1 MQKQLMSAEEIHAFG
16 IEVVCKYL
24 QKDGHEII
32 EINTTPG
39 INPQIVA
46 RKDEGLEFIVVRTAC
61 YPDKGQI
68 ESEQLA
74 LQCIAHADRHHAI
87 CYFAS
92 VGIANAQGATEQE
105 MALPIKGAGFYVAY
119 EGLVILT
126 RSDRV
131 RRMK

>member
-92 VGIANAQGATEQE
+92 VGAS
-105 MALPIKGAGFYVAY
+105 
-119 EGLVILT
+119 LT
-126 RSDRV
+126 RRGRQS
-131 RRMK
+131 RRWPFQLRARASTSHTRGWSF